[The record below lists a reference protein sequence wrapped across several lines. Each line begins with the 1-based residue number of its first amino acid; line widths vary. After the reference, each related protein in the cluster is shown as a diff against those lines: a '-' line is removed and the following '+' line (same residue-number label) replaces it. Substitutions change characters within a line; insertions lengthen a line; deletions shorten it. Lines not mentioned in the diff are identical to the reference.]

1 MITTILTDR
10 VNYSKDIKDVR
21 EQWVGDLLSYIG
33 VDIEGLSG
41 LSRDM
46 AVEYLVN
53 NDVEIIEYPGL
64 DAIEVRYDGDVI
76 GEWAGPTLTL
86 KEDGEKNL
94 YFEANVEHWSIIEE
108 EIEDSFNE

>member
-10 VNYSKDIKDVR
+10 ANYSKDIKDVR

-33 VDIEGLSG
+33 LDSKSLSE
-41 LSRDM
+41 LPRDM

-53 NDVEIIEYPGL
+53 NDIEIIEYSGL
-64 DAIEVRYDGDVI
+64 DAIEIRYNGDVI

-86 KEDGEKNL
+86 KEDEEKKL

-108 EIEDSFNE
+108 EIEDSFDK